1 MDIRLLQPEE
11 EKQAYKNMVAVA
23 AMLTALSTNNRTY
36 ILSDVYFDFGARIMW
51 TTISRRATQKDLW
64 GDVQI
69 LSPKNWER
77 IVTAK
82 TAQDLADVVEVIR
95 NDKYF
100 KED

>member
-1 MDIRLLQPEE
+1 MNTRILQPEE
-11 EKQAYKNMVAVA
+11 QEYKNMEAVA

-36 ILSDVYFDFGARIMW
+36 TLSNIYRDFGANMMW
-51 TTISRRATQKDLW
+51 TTISRRATPKDSW

-69 LSPKNWER
+69 LSPRVWEQV
-77 IVTAK
+77 VTAK

>member
-1 MDIRLLQPEE
+1 MNTRILQPEE
-11 EKQAYKNMVAVA
+11 QEYKNMEAVA

-36 ILSDVYFDFGARIMW
+36 ALSNVYLDFGANMMW
-51 TTISRRATQKDLW
+51 TTISRRATQKDSW

-69 LSPKNWER
+69 LSPRVWEQV
-77 IVTAK
+77 VTAK